1 MVANAW
7 DAAAAGWGA
16 YKSLMDTIA
25 SKGSDRPATTVSKLA
40 SEHPTVTFESPSSL
54 CDQAV
59 DREQEHG

>member
-40 SEHPTVTFESPSSL
+40 SEHPEPLSSL
-54 CDQAV
+54 RDQAV